1 LGIDR
6 VSSLTLFSWIVSDN
20 LVTMEPK
27 KKTGEANT
35 APADEAQT
43 TGTQKQKAAIVTP
56 PQESTYQQDEE
67 NPEEHPE
74 GINCSNA
81 TPKRQCKRRQQ
92 CLLHPN
98 R

>member
-56 PQESTYQQDEE
+56 PQESTYQQDE
-67 NPEEHPE
+67 H
-74 GINCSNA
+74 CS
-81 TPKRQCKRRQQ
+81 C
-92 CLLHPN
+92 
-98 R
+98 